1 MSAKQDMVPMLQDN
15 TNTIAILMNVDINWN
30 EMAALLSPVKAKNSL
45 TPEVVARIEANKRA
59 AETRKAA
66 ADVETVDWNEMAALL
81 SPVKPKNSLTPE
93 VLARI
98 QNSKRAAES
107 RKACVELGY
116 PLLSAL
122 FTPDAFA
129 SNVRIIPSS
138 LPDEAVQTDQ
148 WQKEEQKRQREL
160 FIRQIERGD
169 QVVKKR
175 KEDRLVYLQQKQLE
189 ATTQEVFDEIDKEMS
204 LLEKFIRTRYR

>member
-1 MSAKQDMVPMLQDN
+1 MVPMLQDN
-15 TNTIAILMNVDINWN
+15 TNTIAILMNADINWN

-59 AETRKAA
+59 AEARKAA

-138 LPDEAVQTDQ
+138 LPDEAVQADQ

-160 FIRQIERGD
+160 FIRQVERGD

-175 KEDRLVYLQQKQLE
+175 KEDRLVFLQKQLE
-189 ATTQEVFDEIDKEMS
+189 AATTQEVFDEIDKEMTV
-204 LLEKFIRTRYR
+204 LEKFIKTRYR